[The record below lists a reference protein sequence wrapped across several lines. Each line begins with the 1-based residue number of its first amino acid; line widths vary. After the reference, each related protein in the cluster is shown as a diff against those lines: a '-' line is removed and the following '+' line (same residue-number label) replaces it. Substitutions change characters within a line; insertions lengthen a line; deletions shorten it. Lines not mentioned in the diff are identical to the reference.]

1 MSARVGLTSA
11 APISINKE
19 ETPKSSPPSPSPPP
33 VSDDQLY
40 RNWRAGGSG
49 RSERHPEEDA
59 RDFVDD
65 DHALTVDHPI
75 WYIRTVGLQ
84 SSIINAIA
92 VCKYKRGEGLV
103 EGTECAVCLNEFQDD
118 ETLRLLPK
126 CNHAFHIPCI
136 DTWLRSHTNCPL
148 CRAGIVSNTVV
159 AAVPATEQSLQSSVP
174 VQEPETLDEEQIEI
188 EELIETA
195 EIEREARNEEI
206 RANYAIEEE
215 NEAQIGIKRSFS
227 LDSVSALM
235 HYIKRELFDM
245 EGVITLEELA
255 TIIQSLNVHPTKEEI
270 QEMIREVDV
279 NGDGSI
285 DFQEFLNVM
294 VRKIKESVSEELK
307 EAFKVFDRDQDGFI
321 SAKELRNVMMNL
333 GERLTEEEAK
343 QMIKEADV
351 DGDGLVSYEEFVR
364 MMMII
369 SY

>member
-1 MSARVGLTSA
+1 MVFRRTNLLNDSVQIIAINCTHFCDPKANPNGLCPLPFFLSILATSFFLFSFYTV
-11 APISINKE
+11 IK
-19 ETPKSSPPSPSPPP
+19 
-33 VSDDQLY
+33 LY

-65 DHALTVDHPI
+65 DHALT
-75 WYIRTVGLQ
+75 
-84 SSIINAIA
+84 
-92 VCKYKRGEGLV
+92 YKRGEGLV

-174 VQEPETLDEEQIEI
+174 VQEPETLDEEHIVI

-235 HYIKRELFDM
+235 
-245 EGVITLEELA
+245 ITVVRWKGILVPVQQTAERHSS
-255 TIIQSLNVHPTKEEI
+255 SLNLYFF
-270 QEMIREVDV
+270 R
-279 NGDGSI
+279 G
-285 DFQEFLNVM
+285 
-294 VRKIKESVSEELK
+294 
-307 EAFKVFDRDQDGFI
+307 
-321 SAKELRNVMMNL
+321 
-333 GERLTEEEAK
+333 
-343 QMIKEADV
+343 
-351 DGDGLVSYEEFVR
+351 
-364 MMMII
+364 
-369 SY
+369 

>member
-1 MSARVGLTSA
+1 MVFRRTNLLNDSVQIIAINCTHFCDPKANPNGLC
-11 APISINKE
+11 PLPCIPFCLRIC
-19 ETPKSSPPSPSPPP
+19 KS
-33 VSDDQLY
+33 
-40 RNWRAGGSG
+40 
-49 RSERHPEEDA
+49 
-59 RDFVDD
+59 
-65 DHALTVDHPI
+65 T
-75 WYIRTVGLQ
+75 TVGLQ

-235 HYIKRELFDM
+235 ITVVRREGILVPVQQTAERHSSSLKLFFFR
-245 EGVITLEELA
+245 G
-255 TIIQSLNVHPTKEEI
+255 
-270 QEMIREVDV
+270 
-279 NGDGSI
+279 
-285 DFQEFLNVM
+285 
-294 VRKIKESVSEELK
+294 
-307 EAFKVFDRDQDGFI
+307 
-321 SAKELRNVMMNL
+321 
-333 GERLTEEEAK
+333 
-343 QMIKEADV
+343 
-351 DGDGLVSYEEFVR
+351 
-364 MMMII
+364 
-369 SY
+369 